1 MKTLNEERLKS
12 YFLGELPAPDAE
24 SLEENCA
31 FSAELTERA
40 QMIES
45 ELVDDYL
52 RGNLSAAES
61 DSFETHYLITE
72 ARREKLYSARAL
84 WRVAG
89 EANAPKAAAAPDSA
103 ISFWQRLFVRRKY
116 FHLAW
121 TAVLLLLVSGGLVF
135 YLLTL
140 SARRETASET
150 TPPPRETAA
159 VEEKS
164 VQPPA
169 PDTET
174 PAAPDAETTA
184 APAPASKT
192 ASETASVDE
201 KTVAA
206 PAAAKSPENA
216 AAAARRDAPKTE
228 RRKTTTFAAFLISA
242 GTLRSEGEQAI
253 KIAPETTRVSLL
265 FNLPRESSAYPFY
278 RATVKTADGET
289 VYSSGRLGALNVVLP
304 AEKLKN
310 GTYIVFLEGEK
321 ASNAPESITEYTF
334 RVSR

>member
-1 MKTLNEERLKS
+1 VSAGAGKNKFFELLKFFENFRHIITERGMKPLNEERLKS

-31 FSAELTERA
+31 LSAELTERA

-72 ARREKLYSARAL
+72 ARREKLSLAQAL

-89 EANAPKAAAAPDSA
+89 EAGEAGAPKAAAAPHSA
-103 ISFWQRLFVRRKY
+103 TSFWQRLFVRRQY

-140 SARRETASET
+140 SGRRETASET
-150 TPPPRETAA
+150 PAPRETAA

-164 VQPPA
+164 DQA
-169 PDTET
+169 SATQAET
-174 PAAPDAETTA
+174 PEAATPATPSIP
-184 APAPASKT
+184 APAPKT
-192 ASETASVDE
+192 TSETASVAE
-201 KTVAA
+201 KTVDA
-206 PAAAKSPENA
+206 PPVLKSP
-216 AAAARRDAPKTE
+216 
-228 RRKTTTFAAFLISA
+228 
-242 GTLRSEGEQAI
+242 
-253 KIAPETTRVSLL
+253 
-265 FNLPRESSAYPFY
+265 
-278 RATVKTADGET
+278 
-289 VYSSGRLGALNVVLP
+289 
-304 AEKLKN
+304 
-310 GTYIVFLEGEK
+310 
-321 ASNAPESITEYTF
+321 
-334 RVSR
+334 